1 MTAPNHIIGGIVIAG
16 LFGSFLNL
24 NILAN
29 PIFIASTIFGSLIPD
44 IDYTKSTIGKI
55 FRPIS
60 KYLNRRFGHRT
71 ITHSL
76 LAMFGSFLLFA
87 IIESTFYGQTIT
99 SKIYLLGFFSHLVLD
114 MMTVQGVPL
123 FYPFLRNPCVLPG
136 NPTARFKTG
145 NLHSET
151 MIFCFF
157 TLSLVFLLPLF
168 ENGFWTQYNRYFGT
182 PKHLAS
188 EFHKSPD
195 ALNVKYTIK
204 RGTEILKGKGIC
216 IAASEAG
223 IVLLENDK
231 FHFLNKEKY
240 TILEVIPEHIEKQ
253 LLFQSVNFF
262 QISTDSLNTLIQKYP
277 IQFVEVH
284 SNQNFK
290 VIQNIS
296 EGHANNFS
304 NITNH
309 LKLDYPNYLFFQEE
323 KIKIKSYSPSLFFT
337 SPKIKTI
344 QLQIN
349 ILKQKQQLSITNFHT
364 IQSKL
369 DSLKNLFHNN
379 PNLPEKE
386 AIYQKIKSLN
396 KVKPPRFDHTKILE
410 LEAKLLEL
418 QSTDRNKFAKGKTKN
433 TTPILDT
440 QIYPTTFTGTIT
452 FIVLN

>member
-1 MTAPNHIIGGIVIAG
+1 MTAPNHIIGGIVITG

-87 IIESTFYGQTIT
+87 IIEATFFDRTT
-99 SKIYLLGFFSHLVLD
+99 TAKIYLLGFFSHLILD

-136 NPTARFKTG
+136 NPNARFKTG

-157 TLSLVFLLPLF
+157 LLSLVFLQPLF

-195 ALNVKYTIK
+195 ALKVKYTVK
-204 RGTEILKGKGIC
+204 KGTEIITGNGIC
-216 IAASEAG
+216 IEANDDV
-223 IVLLENDK
+223 IVLLEENG
-231 FHFLNKEKY
+231 FHVLNKEKY
-240 TILEVIPEHIEKQ
+240 TILEVLPEHIGQQ
-253 LLFQSVNFF
+253 LLFQTQHFME
-262 QISTDSLNTLIQKYP
+262 ISTDSLNQLVQQNP
-277 IQFVEVH
+277 IKFLEIY
-284 SNQNFK
+284 SNQNFQVSQNNRYSNTRKFK
-290 VIQNIS
+290 V
-296 EGHANNFS
+296 
-304 NITNH
+304 
-309 LKLDYPNYLFFQEE
+309 DYPSALFFKEE
-323 KIKIKSYSPSLFFT
+323 KNKINTPPPTLFFPNPRIKTMQLQMGVLKKKAQLSKLNHSKKQAQLDSLKSLFFT
-337 SPKIKTI
+337 SE
-344 QLQIN
+344 
-349 ILKQKQQLSITNFHT
+349 
-364 IQSKL
+364 
-369 DSLKNLFHNN
+369 NLTQR
-379 PNLPEKE
+379 E
-386 AIYQKIKSLN
+386 AIYQKIKQLEMTKLS
-396 KVKPPRFDHTKILE
+396 VFDPTKIQE
-410 LEAKLLEL
+410 LQAKLSEFQKADSNKLMAGNFKSSNL
-418 QSTDRNKFAKGKTKN
+418 QDGDKN
-433 TTPILDT
+433 TK
-440 QIYPTTFTGTIT
+440 TTLTGIIT
-452 FIVLN
+452 FIILN

>member
-1 MTAPNHIIGGIVIAG
+1 MTAPNHIIGGIVITG

-24 NILAN
+24 NILSN
-29 PIFIASTIFGSLIPD
+29 PIFIASTIFGALIPD
-44 IDYTKSTIGKI
+44 IDYTKSMIGKV

-60 KYLNRRFGHRT
+60 KYLNRRYGHRT

-87 IIESTFYGQTIT
+87 IIESTFFGRTTT

-136 NPTARFKTG
+136 NPNARFKTG

-195 ALNVKYTIK
+195 ALNVKYTVK
-204 RGTEILKGKGIC
+204 RGTEILKGEGIC

-223 IVLLENDK
+223 IVLLEENE

-240 TILEVIPEHIEKQ
+240 TILEVIPEHIGKQ
-253 LLFQSVNFF
+253 LLFQTINFI
-262 QISTDSLNTLIQKYP
+262 QISADSLNILIKKNP
-277 IQFVEVH
+277 IQFIEVH

-290 VIQNIS
+290 VFQNLTS
-296 EGHANNFS
+296 EQANNIPT
-304 NITNH
+304 NTNH
-309 LKLDYPNYLFFQEE
+309 LKLDYPISLLFQEE
-323 KIKIKSYSPSLFFT
+323 ETKTLSSSPTLFFT
-337 SPKIKTI
+337 NPKIKTI

-349 ILKQKQQLSITNFHT
+349 ILKYKQQLLNSNHRTL
-364 IQSKL
+364 QLQL
-369 DSLKNLFHNN
+369 DSLKTLFHSNS
-379 PNLPEKE
+379 NLPQKE
-386 AIYQKIKSLN
+386 AIYQKIKLLK
-396 KVKPPRFDHTKILE
+396 KVKSPIFDILKIQE

-418 QSTDRNKFAKGKTKN
+418 QSADWNKLTEQKN
-433 TTPILDT
+433 LVSNSKLDV
-440 QIYPTTFTGTIT
+440 QTFPKSSSR
-452 FIVLN
+452 

>member
-1 MTAPNHIIGGIVIAG
+1 MTAPNHIIGGIVITG

-29 PIFIASTIFGSLIPD
+29 PIFIASTILGSLIPD

-87 IIESTFYGQTIT
+87 IIESTFYDRTT
-99 SKIYLLGFFSHLVLD
+99 TAKIYLLGYFSHLVLD

-136 NPTARFKTG
+136 NPNARFKTG

-157 TLSLVFLLPLF
+157 LLSLVFLQPLF

-204 RGTEILKGKGIC
+204 KGTEIIKGEGIC
-216 IAASEAG
+216 IQASDAG
-223 IVLLENDK
+223 IVLLENNE
-231 FHFLNKEKY
+231 FHTLNKEKY
-240 TILEVIPEHIEKQ
+240 TILEVIPEHIGQQ
-253 LLFQSVNFF
+253 LLFQTQHFSH
-262 QISTDSLNTLIQKYP
+262 ISTDSLNALIHQNPVKF
-277 IQFVEVH
+277 IAVNA
-284 SNQNFK
+284 NQNF
-290 VIQNIS
+290 IFTQN
-296 EGHANNFS
+296 
-304 NITNH
+304 NIH
-309 LKLDYPNYLFFQEE
+309 SSSRQLKLNYPNYLSFQEE
-323 KIKIKSYSPSLFFT
+323 KKEPNNSSSIPFFPN
-337 SPKIKTI
+337 PKIKTI
-344 QLQIN
+344 QSQIN
-349 ILKQKQQLSITNFHT
+349 LLQQQEQLLQTNYFKKQTQ
-364 IQSKL
+364 L
-369 DSLKNLFHNN
+369 DSLTASFHASKNL
-379 PNLPEKE
+379 PQKE
-386 AIYQKIKSLN
+386 AIYQKIKQL
-396 KVKPPRFDHTKILE
+396 KKTKAPIVDYAKQQE
-410 LEAKLLEL
+410 LKAKLLEFQKTDSNKLMEENNKIANL
-418 QSTDRNKFAKGKTKN
+418 QQEKINTKT
-433 TTPILDT
+433 I
-440 QIYPTTFTGTIT
+440 FTGSIT
-452 FIVLN
+452 FIILL

>member
-1 MTAPNHIIGGIVIAG
+1 MTAPNHIIGGIVITG

-87 IIESTFYGQTIT
+87 IIEATFFDRTT
-99 SKIYLLGFFSHLVLD
+99 TAKIYLLGFFSHLILD

-136 NPTARFKTG
+136 NPNARFKTG

-157 TLSLVFLLPLF
+157 LLSLVFLQPLF
-168 ENGFWTQYNRYFGT
+168 ENGFWTQYNRFFGT

-188 EFHKSPD
+188 EFHKSSD
-195 ALNVKYTIK
+195 ALKVKYTVK
-204 RGTEILKGKGIC
+204 KGTEIIKGNGIC
-216 IAASEAG
+216 IEANDAR
-223 IVLLENDK
+223 IVLLEENG
-231 FHFLNKEKY
+231 FHILNKQKY
-240 TILEVIPEHIEKQ
+240 TILELIPEHIGKQ
-253 LLFQSVNFF
+253 LLFQTKHFIEISADSLNLLVQQNPIKFLEVNANQNF
-262 QISTDSLNTLIQKYP
+262 QISQNNL
-277 IQFVEVH
+277 H
-284 SNQNFK
+284 SNTRQFK
-290 VIQNIS
+290 V
-296 EGHANNFS
+296 
-304 NITNH
+304 
-309 LKLDYPNYLFFQEE
+309 DYPSSLFFKEE
-323 KIKIKSYSPSLFFT
+323 KKEILQSTPSLFF
-337 SPKIKTI
+337 SNPKIKTI

-349 ILKQKQQLSITNFHT
+349 FLKKREQDSNAINSKKQAQ
-364 IQSKL
+364 L
-369 DSLKNLFHNN
+369 DSLKALFYSSKNITQ
-379 PNLPEKE
+379 KE
-386 AIYQKIKSLN
+386 AIYQKIKQLE
-396 KVKPPRFDHTKILE
+396 KYKPPVFDPTKIQE
-410 LEAKLLEL
+410 LNARLVEL
-418 QSTDRNKFAKGKTKN
+418 QKSDSNKLTEENLKIANLQNGHINTK
-433 TTPILDT
+433 
-440 QIYPTTFTGTIT
+440 TTFTGMIT

>member
-1 MTAPNHIIGGIVIAG
+1 MTAPNHIIGGIVITG

-87 IIESTFYGQTIT
+87 IIESTFFDRTTT

-136 NPTARFKTG
+136 NPNARFKTG

-157 TLSLVFLLPLF
+157 LLSLVFLQPLF

-195 ALNVKYTIK
+195 ALNVKYTVK
-204 RGTEILKGKGIC
+204 KGTEIIKGNGIC
-216 IAASEAG
+216 IEANDAG
-223 IVLLENDK
+223 IVLLEETR
-231 FHFLNKEKY
+231 FHVLNKNKY
-240 TILEVIPEHIEKQ
+240 TILEVIPEHIGKQ
-253 LLFQSVNFF
+253 LFF
-262 QISTDSLNTLIQKYP
+262 QTQHFIEISIDSLNQLVQQNP
-277 IQFVEVH
+277 IKFLDIH
-284 SNQNFK
+284 SNQNFQI
-290 VIQNIS
+290 VQNSIHS
-296 EGHANNFS
+296 STHQFK
-304 NITNH
+304 T
-309 LKLDYPNYLFFQEE
+309 DYPSSLFFQEE
-323 KIKIKSYSPSLFFT
+323 QKEINTPFVTLFF
-337 SPKIKTI
+337 PNPRIKTI
-344 QLQIN
+344 QLQIDFLIN
-349 ILKQKQQLSITNFHT
+349 KGQDLKAN
-364 IQSKL
+364 QSKKQTQL
-369 DSLKNLFHNN
+369 DSLKSLFFSYEN
-379 PNLPEKE
+379 PTQKE
-386 AIYQKIKSLN
+386 AIYQKIKQLE
-396 KVKPPRFDHTKILE
+396 KVKLPTFDSTKIQE
-410 LEAKLLEL
+410 LKAKLVEL
-418 QSTDRNKFAKGKTKN
+418 QKADANKFAEKN
-433 TTPILDT
+433 IKIANSQKEYKKPK
-440 QIYPTTFTGTIT
+440 TTFTGMIT
-452 FIVLN
+452 FIVLD

>member
-1 MTAPNHIIGGIVIAG
+1 MTAPNHIIGGIVITG

-24 NILAN
+24 NILAS

-87 IIESTFYGQTIT
+87 IIESTFLGRTTT

-136 NPTARFKTG
+136 NPNARFKTG

-157 TLSLVFLLPLF
+157 ILSLVFLLPLF

-195 ALNVKYTIK
+195 ALNVKYTVK
-204 RGTEILKGKGIC
+204 RGTEILKGEGIC
-216 IAASEAG
+216 IAANEAA

-240 TILEVIPEHIEKQ
+240 TILEVIPEHIGKQ
-253 LLFQSVNFF
+253 LLFKSINFI
-262 QISTDSLNTLIQKYP
+262 QIPTDSLNLLVKKNP
-277 IQFVEVH
+277 IQFIEVH

-290 VIQNIS
+290 VFQNLTS
-296 EGHANNFS
+296 EQANNIPT
-304 NITNH
+304 NTNH
-309 LKLDYPNYLFFQEE
+309 FKLDYPISLFFQEE
-323 KIKIKSYSPSLFFT
+323 KKEIPSSSPTLFFT
-337 SPKIKTI
+337 NPKIKTI

-349 ILKQKQQLSITNFHT
+349 ILKHKQQLLYSNHRT
-364 IQSKL
+364 IQLQL
-369 DSLKNLFHNN
+369 DSLKILFQSNS
-379 PNLPEKE
+379 NLPQKE
-386 AIYQKIKSLN
+386 AIYQKIKLLE
-396 KVKPPRFDHTKILE
+396 KVKPPVFDTIKTQE
-410 LEAKLLEL
+410 LKAKLLEL
-418 QSTDRNKFAKGKTKN
+418 QSADWNKLTEQKSRTSNSTLSVQTF
-433 TTPILDT
+433 
-440 QIYPTTFTGTIT
+440 PTTFTGTIT
-452 FIVLN
+452 YIIIN

>member
-1 MTAPNHIIGGIVIAG
+1 MTAPNHIIGGIVITG

-87 IIESTFYGQTIT
+87 IIEATFFDRTT
-99 SKIYLLGFFSHLVLD
+99 TAKIYLLGFFSHLILD

-136 NPTARFKTG
+136 NPNARFKTG

-157 TLSLVFLLPLF
+157 LLSLVFLQPLF

-195 ALNVKYTIK
+195 ALKVKYTVK
-204 RGTEILKGKGIC
+204 KGTEIITGNGIC
-216 IAASEAG
+216 IEANDDV
-223 IVLLENDK
+223 IVLLEENG
-231 FHFLNKEKY
+231 FHVLNKEKY
-240 TILEVIPEHIEKQ
+240 TILEVLPEHIGQQ
-253 LLFQSVNFF
+253 LLFQTQHFME
-262 QISTDSLNTLIQKYP
+262 ISTDSLNQLVQQNP
-277 IQFVEVH
+277 IKFLEIY
-284 SNQNFK
+284 SNQNFQVSQNNRYSNTRKFK
-290 VIQNIS
+290 V
-296 EGHANNFS
+296 
-304 NITNH
+304 
-309 LKLDYPNYLFFQEE
+309 DYPSALFFKEE
-323 KIKIKSYSPSLFFT
+323 KNKINTPPPTLFFPNPRIKTMQLQMGGLKKKAQLSKLNHSKKQAQLDSLKSLFFT
-337 SPKIKTI
+337 SE
-344 QLQIN
+344 
-349 ILKQKQQLSITNFHT
+349 
-364 IQSKL
+364 
-369 DSLKNLFHNN
+369 NLTQR
-379 PNLPEKE
+379 E
-386 AIYQKIKSLN
+386 AIYQKIKQLEMTKLS
-396 KVKPPRFDHTKILE
+396 VFDPTKIQE
-410 LEAKLLEL
+410 LQAKLSEFQKADSNKLMAGNSKSSNL
-418 QSTDRNKFAKGKTKN
+418 QDGNKN
-433 TTPILDT
+433 TKTS
-440 QIYPTTFTGTIT
+440 FTGTIT
-452 FIVLN
+452 FIILN

>member
-1 MTAPNHIIGGIVIAG
+1 MTAPNHIIGGIVITG

-87 IIESTFYGQTIT
+87 IIESTFFDQTTT

-136 NPTARFKTG
+136 NPNARFKTG

-157 TLSLVFLLPLF
+157 LLSLVFLQPLF

-195 ALNVKYTIK
+195 ALNVKYIVK
-204 RGTEILKGKGIC
+204 QGTEIIKGEGIC

-223 IVLLENDK
+223 IVLLEENG

-240 TILEVIPEHIEKQ
+240 TILEVMPEHIGKQ
-253 LLFQSVNFF
+253 LLFQTQHFL
-262 QISTDSLNTLIQKYP
+262 QISIDSLNKLINKNS
-277 IQFVEVH
+277 IKFIEV
-284 SNQNFK
+284 NADQNFK
-290 VIQNIS
+290 VYQN
-296 EGHANNFS
+296 
-304 NITNH
+304 NIHSSTSH
-309 LKLDYPNYLFFQEE
+309 VKLDYPSSIFFQEE
-323 KIKIKSYSPSLFFT
+323 KKEIITSTPILFF
-337 SPKIKTI
+337 SNPKIKTI
-344 QLQIN
+344 QLQID
-349 ILKQKQQLSITNFHT
+349 ILRKKEEQIKTNYSNKQAQ
-364 IQSKL
+364 L
-369 DSLKNLFHNN
+369 DSLKSLFHSNKSIAQ
-379 PNLPEKE
+379 KE
-386 AIYQKIKSLN
+386 AVYQKIKQLK
-396 KVKPPRFDHTKILE
+396 KVKPAVSDTLKIQELEARILE
-410 LEAKLLEL
+410 LQKADSNKLIEVNSKASNL
-418 QSTDRNKFAKGKTKN
+418 QHDYKNTKTK
-433 TTPILDT
+433 
-440 QIYPTTFTGTIT
+440 FTGTIT
-452 FIVLN
+452 YIVLI

>member
-1 MTAPNHIIGGIVIAG
+1 MTAPNHIIGGIVITG

-87 IIESTFYGQTIT
+87 IIEATFFDRTT
-99 SKIYLLGFFSHLVLD
+99 TAKIYLLGFFSHLILD

-136 NPTARFKTG
+136 NPNARFKTG

-157 TLSLVFLLPLF
+157 LLSLVFLQPLF

-195 ALNVKYTIK
+195 ALKVKYTVK
-204 RGTEILKGKGIC
+204 KGTEIITGNGIC
-216 IAASEAG
+216 IEANDDV
-223 IVLLENDK
+223 IVLLEENG
-231 FHFLNKEKY
+231 FHVLNKEKY
-240 TILEVIPEHIEKQ
+240 TILEVLPEHIGQQ
-253 LLFQSVNFF
+253 LLFQTQHFME
-262 QISTDSLNTLIQKYP
+262 ISTDSLNQLVQQNP
-277 IQFVEVH
+277 IKFLEIY
-284 SNQNFK
+284 SNQNFQVSQNNRYSNTRKFK
-290 VIQNIS
+290 V
-296 EGHANNFS
+296 
-304 NITNH
+304 
-309 LKLDYPNYLFFQEE
+309 DYPSALFFKEE
-323 KIKIKSYSPSLFFT
+323 KNKINTPPPTLFFPNPRIKTMQLQMGVLKKKAQLSKLNHSKKQAQLDSLKSLFFT
-337 SPKIKTI
+337 SE
-344 QLQIN
+344 
-349 ILKQKQQLSITNFHT
+349 
-364 IQSKL
+364 
-369 DSLKNLFHNN
+369 NLTQR
-379 PNLPEKE
+379 E
-386 AIYQKIKSLN
+386 AIYQKIKQLEMTKLS
-396 KVKPPRFDHTKILE
+396 VFDPTKIQE
-410 LEAKLLEL
+410 LQAKLSEFQKADSNKLMAGNSKSSNL
-418 QSTDRNKFAKGKTKN
+418 QDGNKN
-433 TTPILDT
+433 TKTS
-440 QIYPTTFTGTIT
+440 FTGTIT
-452 FIVLN
+452 FIILN

>member
-1 MTAPNHIIGGIVIAG
+1 MTAPNHIIGGIVITG

-29 PIFIASTIFGSLIPD
+29 PIFIASTILGSLIPD

-87 IIESTFYGQTIT
+87 IIESTFYDRTT
-99 SKIYLLGFFSHLVLD
+99 TAKIYLLGYFSHLVLD

-136 NPTARFKTG
+136 NPNARFKTG

-157 TLSLVFLLPLF
+157 LLSLVFLQPLF

-204 RGTEILKGKGIC
+204 KGTEIIKGEGIC
-216 IAASEAG
+216 IQASDAG
-223 IVLLENDK
+223 IVLLENNE
-231 FHFLNKEKY
+231 FHTLNKEKY
-240 TILEVIPEHIEKQ
+240 TILEVIPEHIGQQ
-253 LLFQSVNFF
+253 LLFQTQHFSH
-262 QISTDSLNTLIQKYP
+262 ISTDSLNALIHQNPVKF
-277 IQFVEVH
+277 IAVNA
-284 SNQNFK
+284 NQNF
-290 VIQNIS
+290 IFTQN
-296 EGHANNFS
+296 
-304 NITNH
+304 NIH
-309 LKLDYPNYLFFQEE
+309 SSSRQLKLNYPNYLSFQEE
-323 KIKIKSYSPSLFFT
+323 KKEPSNSSSIPFFPN
-337 SPKIKTI
+337 PKIKTI
-344 QLQIN
+344 QSQIN
-349 ILKQKQQLSITNFHT
+349 LLQQQEQLLQTNYFKKQTQ
-364 IQSKL
+364 L
-369 DSLKNLFHNN
+369 DSLTASFHASKNL
-379 PNLPEKE
+379 PQKE
-386 AIYQKIKSLN
+386 AIYQKIKQL
-396 KVKPPRFDHTKILE
+396 KKTKAPIVDYAKQQE
-410 LEAKLLEL
+410 LKAKLLEFQKTDSNKLMEENNKIANL
-418 QSTDRNKFAKGKTKN
+418 QQEKINTKT
-433 TTPILDT
+433 I
-440 QIYPTTFTGTIT
+440 FTGSIT
-452 FIVLN
+452 FIILL

>member
-1 MTAPNHIIGGIVIAG
+1 MTAPNHIIGGIVITG

-76 LAMFGSFLLFA
+76 VAMFGSFLLFA
-87 IIESTFYGQTIT
+87 IIESTFFDRTT
-99 SKIYLLGFFSHLVLD
+99 TAKIYLLGFLSHLVLD

-136 NPTARFKTG
+136 NPNARFKTG

-157 TLSLVFLLPLF
+157 LLSLVFLQPLF

-204 RGTEILKGKGIC
+204 KGTEMIKGNGIC
-216 IAASEAG
+216 IEANESG
-223 IVLLENDK
+223 IVLLEEQG
-231 FHFLNKEKY
+231 FHVLNKNKY
-240 TILEVIPEHIEKQ
+240 TILEVIPEHTGQQ
-253 LLFQSVNFF
+253 LLFQTQHFIE
-262 QISTDSLNTLIQKYP
+262 ISADSLNQLIQQNP
-277 IQFVEVH
+277 IKFLEIH
-284 SNQNFK
+284 SHQNFQ
-290 VIQNIS
+290 VVQNNLYS
-296 EGHANNFS
+296 STRQFKA
-304 NITNH
+304 
-309 LKLDYPNYLFFQEE
+309 DYPSPLFFQEDN
-323 KIKIKSYSPSLFFT
+323 KTINLPIATPFF
-337 SPKIKTI
+337 PNPRIKTI
-344 QLQIN
+344 QLQIG
-349 ILKQKQQLSITNFHT
+349 ILKEKEKQITEINAKK
-364 IQSKL
+364 QAQL
-369 DSLKNLFHNN
+369 DSLKTLFNTYKN
-379 PNLPEKE
+379 PTQRE
-386 AIYQKIKSLN
+386 AIYRKIKQLEKTKSA
-396 KVKPPRFDHTKILE
+396 VFDPMKIQE
-410 LEAKLLEL
+410 LKTKLLEL
-418 QSTDRNKFAKGKTKN
+418 QKSDANKLAEANYKNANLQPDDQNAKTK
-433 TTPILDT
+433 
-440 QIYPTTFTGTIT
+440 FTGTIT
-452 FIVLN
+452 YIVLL